1 MQPRVLVTMLIYSNA
16 TAAEP
21 PQQTALH
28 PVRKQNRVK
37 TLLHSSSSAALA
49 DVNGLYNPNACPFDE
64 RMDLDRTRHMKY
76 TFPIA
81 AKKTPY
87 DCLRGG
93 ACADK
98 DRDVLPT
105 LPGCLAQALRR
116 TFKPMFWL
124 AVAFVSSLNDPGFRR
139 FYFACSMVAFIYFS
153 LLEWDSYLKA
163 HRKMVQLQVGSDQP
177 NRCGRFP

>member
-1 MQPRVLVTMLIYSNA
+1 MQPRVLATMLLYSNV

-21 PQQTALH
+21 PQQTAIH

-49 DVNGLYNPNACPFDE
+49 DVNGLYNPNARPFDE
-64 RMDLDRTRHMKY
+64 RMDLDRTRYMKY
-76 TFPIA
+76 TFPTA

-87 DCLRGG
+87 DRLRGG

-105 LPGCLAQALRR
+105 LPGCIAQALRR
-116 TFKPMFWL
+116 TVKPMIWL
-124 AVAFVSSLNDPGFRR
+124 AAPFVYDLKDPGFQR
-139 FYFACSMVAFIYFS
+139 FYFACFMIACIYF
-153 LLEWDSYLKA
+153 LLEELDSYVKA
-163 HRKMVQLQVGSDQP
+163 HRKMVHLQGGSDQP
-177 NRCGRFP
+177 NRGGRFP